1 MGSKS
6 INALCKVMF
15 CIVTF
20 ALSTPLKADDKK
32 LPFEAQALLNA
43 FGYNLGAVD
52 GKFGKKSKNAL
63 RMYFASNGTQTKP
76 LLNNDTLNDL
86 KADFFRSELKN
97 QMSDWNGNFIVPL
110 EILKKLSQTNN
121 QKIERFCGGNTRW
134 QQEIIKKSIKNPIP
148 QKLEGFNSR
157 MDNYSSVKH
166 AEELDLFVLSF
177 SRITTSY
184 IALDN
189 HNDAELALEGL
200 YNWAKGDAFLD
211 TVECTVSGRLDDK
224 KCTEWTEPTGQ
235 DLSPIKDHSTVQM
248 HMMHLSYGYYM
259 GLNRYKENDDR
270 HAVIKK
276 WFETFYLRNKSPSRA
291 PYFGLDHGWYWPA
304 ILDNQLNGRSS
315 INLIK
320 SIIKQLQIEI
330 FEDGSIKNRTTRGN
344 RALWY
349 HHDGMKEIM
358 ISLEIA
364 RRHGVSIPLSL
375 DAKVKKAGEI
385 FIKGFMDHSYLNR
398 WAKVAHNAI
407 YVEEEQEFKENLND
421 IPNGNS
427 WFHIYAY
434 RYPNSEITH
443 QLRTL
448 LQIENSNSASKDAM
462 IGFGLGCLYS
472 AASDY

>member
-1 MGSKS
+1 MGKKS
-6 INALCKVMF
+6 IKALCKAMF
-15 CIVTF
+15 CILAVAF
-20 ALSTPLKADDKK
+20 SAPLKADEKK

-43 FGYNLGAVD
+43 LGYDLGPVD

-63 RMYFASNGTQTKP
+63 SMHYASKEHPTTPVLDK
-76 LLNNDTLNDL
+76 DTLNIL
-86 KADFFRSELKN
+86 RTDFFGSDQKSQR
-97 QMSDWNGNFIVPL
+97 SDWHGNFIVPL
-110 EILKKLSQTNN
+110 EILKKLSQSNN

-134 QQEIIKKSIKNPIP
+134 WQRIINKSIESPIP

-177 SRITTSY
+177 SRLATSY
-184 IALDN
+184 IALDI
-189 HNDAELALEGL
+189 HFDAELALEGL
-200 YNWAKGDAFLD
+200 YHWAKGEAFLG
-211 TVECTVSGRLDDK
+211 TVECTVSGKLDDK

-235 DLSPIKDHSTVQM
+235 DLSSIKDHSTVQI

-259 GLNRYKENDDR
+259 GLNQYKENDGR

-276 WFETFYLRNKSPSRA
+276 WFEAFYLRNKSPDPA

-304 ILDNQLNGRSS
+304 ILKNQLNGRSS
-315 INLIK
+315 IKLIK
-320 SIIKQLQIEI
+320 SIITQLQNEI
-330 FEDGSIKNRTTRGN
+330 LEDGSIKNRTTRGN

-349 HHDGMKEIM
+349 HHDSMREIM

-364 RRHGVSIPLSL
+364 RRHGVSVPPSL
-375 DAKVKKAGEI
+375 DAKVEKAGEV
-385 FIKGFMDHSYLNR
+385 FIKGFLDNAYLNR

-407 YVEEEQEFKENLND
+407 YVEDEQQFKENLND
-421 IPNGNS
+421 IVNGNS

-434 RYPNSEITH
+434 RYPNSKLTK
-443 QLRTL
+443 QLRSL
-448 LQIENSNSASKDAM
+448 LQFENSNSASIDAR